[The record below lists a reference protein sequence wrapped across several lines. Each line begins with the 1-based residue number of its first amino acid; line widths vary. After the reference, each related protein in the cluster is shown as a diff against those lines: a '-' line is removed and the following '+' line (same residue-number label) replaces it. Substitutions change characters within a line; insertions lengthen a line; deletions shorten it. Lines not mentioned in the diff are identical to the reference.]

1 MNGAGNHMAQR
12 IATALIMLS
21 LMTLAGCGD
30 LGGRRIHSYQPLPQ
44 NLPSNAAVESPNSRP
59 P

>member
-1 MNGAGNHMAQR
+1 MVGR
-12 IATALIMLS
+12 SVIAAALALTLLLS
-21 LMTLAGCGD
+21 ACGD
-30 LGGRRIHSYQPLPQ
+30 LGSRRVRSYQPLPQ